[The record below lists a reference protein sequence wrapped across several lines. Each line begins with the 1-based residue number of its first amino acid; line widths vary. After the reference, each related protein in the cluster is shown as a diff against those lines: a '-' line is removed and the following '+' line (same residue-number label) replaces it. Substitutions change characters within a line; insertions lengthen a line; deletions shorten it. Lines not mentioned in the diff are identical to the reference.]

1 MGSAE
6 YFNIIYQLGDG
17 MLATLLIFVLTLVFS
32 MPLGLLV
39 AFARMSKWTPF
50 GFLLQKDGSAGKMI
64 SNDNR
69 KTKLLFL
76 FYSIKRILCSWTG
89 NFKPIQFLA
98 KIYISILRGTPLM
111 LQLLVVYFAPYYVF
125 GINLSKEYRLISVL
139 IGFSINYAAY
149 FAEIYRSG
157 IESIPVGQYEAA
169 SVLGYNKYQTFFK
182 IVFPQMIKRI
192 LPPVTNEIITLVKDT
207 AMAFVLNYT
216 EMFTL
221 AKQIAAAKT
230 TIIPLFIAG
239 AFYFVFNAVVAHVME
254 RVERALS
261 YYR

>member
-1 MGSAE
+1 MRWAE
-6 YFNIIYQLGDG
+6 YFNIIQQLGDG
-17 MLATLLIFVLTLVFS
+17 MLATLLIFILTLVFS

-50 GFLLQKDGSAGKMI
+50 GFMLKKDGNA
-64 SNDNR
+64 R
-69 KTKLLFL
+69 KRVVTGGLNGWF
-76 FYSIKRILCSWTG
+76 G
-89 NFKPIQFLA
+89 NFKPIQLLA

-125 GINLSKEYRLISVL
+125 GVTLSKSYRLIAVL
-139 IGFSINYAAY
+139 ISFSINYAAY

-157 IESIPVGQYEAA
+157 IEAIPVGQYEAA

-182 IVFPQMIKRI
+182 IVFPQMVKRI

-230 TIIPLFIAG
+230 TIMPLFIAG
-239 AFYFVFNAVVAHVME
+239 AFYFIFNWIVAYVME
-254 RVERALS
+254 RVEKSLS